1 MSFLI
6 VTIYFDDSRKD
17 EIDKMMNKKWEKK

>member
-6 VTIYFDDSRKD
+6 VTIYFVDSRKD
-17 EIDKMMNKKWEKK
+17 EIDKKMNKKWEKK